1 MNGKEDDLVVSIS
14 NDYIEIYYLKLRDSS
29 RDRLT
34 KVWIMEYVQE
44 SQIVLLKIINCFIK
58 TESESLLVDFQSI
71 FKWMFKAYR
80 RKYKHVITY
89 LRKILFFVNIS
100 ALTIVEQ
107 IQC

>member
-1 MNGKEDDLVVSIS
+1 MNGREDDLVVSIS

-44 SQIVLLKIINCFIK
+44 FQIVLLKIINCFIK

-71 FKWMFKAYR
+71 FKWMSKAYW

-89 LRKILFFVNIS
+89 LRKKLPFVNVS